1 MALVAA
7 ANGTQ
12 AATINTEH
20 ALSTQTTVGVYVLRV
35 DCGAMASGD
44 TTVIRLKTKA
54 LTGGTSR
61 IEQEVSLTG
70 AQAKPNWCS
79 DPIPVDV
86 EVACTLTQT
95 AGTGRSY
102 PWKLLRA

>member
-12 AATINTEH
+12 TATINTEH
-20 ALSTQTTVGVYVLRV
+20 ALTTQTTVGVYVLRV
-35 DCGAMASGD
+35 DCGAMIAGD
-44 TTVIRLKTKA
+44 TTVIRLKTKT

-61 IEQEVSLTG
+61 TEQEITLTG
-70 AQAKPNWCS
+70 VQAKPTWVS
-79 DPIPVDV
+79 DPVPVDV

-95 AGTGRSY
+95 AGTGRAY

>member
-1 MALVAA
+1 MALAAA

-12 AATINTEH
+12 TATINTEH
-20 ALSTQTTVGVYVLRV
+20 ALSTQTTVGIYVLRV

-44 TTVIRLKTKA
+44 TTIIRVKTKT

-70 AQAKPNWCS
+70 AQAKPNWVS
-79 DPIPVDV
+79 DPVPVDV
-86 EVACTLTQT
+86 EIAVTLTQT
-95 AGTGRSY
+95 AGTGRAY